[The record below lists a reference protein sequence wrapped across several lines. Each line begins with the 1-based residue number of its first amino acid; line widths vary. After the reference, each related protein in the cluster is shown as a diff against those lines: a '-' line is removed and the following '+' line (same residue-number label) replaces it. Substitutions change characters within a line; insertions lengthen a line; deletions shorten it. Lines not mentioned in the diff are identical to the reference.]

1 MAPGVGGSRID
12 FSGGTV
18 QNYRRQVA
26 SVANGTLNISGG
38 TVRSTSGQSGVVGNQ
53 GSIINVTGGQVQS
66 DAGAG
71 IVVSGDSTFTL
82 TGGTVTALSAAGSG
96 VVVSNLSGSA
106 AQLRGGTVNNGVPAT
121 RNLPGTTAVQAA
133 LSGSITVNGGVFAL
147 GDAAI
152 DIAGGSCGI

>member
-18 QNYRRQVA
+18 QNYRRRVA

-71 IVVSGDSTFTL
+71 IVVSGDSAFTL
-82 TGGTVTALSAAGSG
+82 TGGTVTARQPLARASSSA
-96 VVVSNLSGSA
+96 
-106 AQLRGGTVNNGVPAT
+106 T
-121 RNLPGTTAVQAA
+121 
-133 LSGSITVNGGVFAL
+133 
-147 GDAAI
+147 
-152 DIAGGSCGI
+152 

>member
-26 SVANGTLNISGG
+26 SVANGTLNINGG
-38 TVRSTSGQSGVVGNQ
+38 TVRSTSGQSGDVGNQ

-82 TGGTVTALSAAGSG
+82 TGGTVTALSAAGRAS
-96 VVVSNLSGSA
+96 SSA
-106 AQLRGGTVNNGVPAT
+106 T
-121 RNLPGTTAVQAA
+121 
-133 LSGSITVNGGVFAL
+133 
-147 GDAAI
+147 
-152 DIAGGSCGI
+152 